1 MSSPD
6 SAGSARP
13 AKTAGIAL
21 IAVAVVALVIGVLSL
36 VDGGDSGDPLAGG
49 PPADPPSTSAPGG
62 DQGGGGS
69 DEPAPSTTQAPE
81 SSTAASTTS
90 EQSPTTQP
98 PTEQPPA
105 TTSQPAAGQPTAAE
119 TDGNAAERPPVRVYN
134 NSTVAGLASRAS
146 EDVRTNGWTVA
157 ETGNYSQGQ
166 IPTTT
171 VYYRPGTP
179 EEASAKTLAAII
191 RARVEPRFDGIQA
204 AHEGIIV
211 IVTNDYG
218 TKAATK

>member
-6 SAGSARP
+6 SAGPARP
-13 AKTAGIAL
+13 AKAAGIAL

-36 VDGGDSGDPLAGG
+36 FDGGDSGDPLADG
-49 PPADPPSTSAPGG
+49 PPPDQPGTSAPGG

-69 DEPAPSTTQAPE
+69 DEPSPSTTPAPE
-81 SSTAASTTS
+81 SPTAGSTTS
-90 EQSPTTQP
+90 EPPTTS
-98 PTEQPPA
+98 EQPPA

-119 TDGNAAERPPVRVYN
+119 TDGNTAERPPVRVYN

-146 EDVRTNGWTVA
+146 DDVRASGWTVA

-218 TKAATK
+218 SKAATK